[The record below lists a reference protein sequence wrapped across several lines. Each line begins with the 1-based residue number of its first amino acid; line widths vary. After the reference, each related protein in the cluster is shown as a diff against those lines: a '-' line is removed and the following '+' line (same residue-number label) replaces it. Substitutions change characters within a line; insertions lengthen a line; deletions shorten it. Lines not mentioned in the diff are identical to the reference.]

1 MPVWSIIRV
10 TTPQTPIFSTAMV
23 QLEHPEQTRTNSTTN
38 ARDVAIMKHCIE
50 LSYNCEVSPTA
61 FSVGSTLFLPSSSS
75 RFSIL
80 KSRFPS
86 FSKVDGAEPQGLIL
100 ADGWSR
106 QIPGNTHAEANALAN
121 FRKVYGELLEGTD
134 STTSDLPPIENV
146 LADVSCYATMEPCS
160 VRTSGGPSCAL
171 ELVRSKINSVYL
183 GVEEPPDFV
192 QCDGVRILQDGNVEV
207 IRVSGLEEEC
217 LKAARRGRD

>member
-1 MPVWSIIRV
+1 MLITISD
-10 TTPQTPIFSTAMV
+10 
-23 QLEHPEQTRTNSTTN
+23 

-61 FSVGSTLFLPSSSS
+61 FSVGSTLFLPSSSPQ
-75 RFSIL
+75 FPIL

-86 FSKVDGAEPQGLIL
+86 FSKTDSAETEGLIL

-106 QIPGNTHAEANALAN
+106 QIPGNTHAEANALIN

-160 VRTSGGPSCAL
+160 MRTSGGPSCAL
-171 ELVRSKINSVYL
+171 ELVRSKVNSVYL
-183 GVEEPPDFV
+183 VSHIPMF
-192 QCDGVRILQDGNVEV
+192 LQYTDTLAEAD
-207 IRVSGLEEEC
+207 LF
-217 LKAARRGRD
+217 

>member
-1 MPVWSIIRV
+1 MLITISD
-10 TTPQTPIFSTAMV
+10 
-23 QLEHPEQTRTNSTTN
+23 

-61 FSVGSTLFLPSSSS
+61 FSVGSTLFLPSSSPQ
-75 RFSIL
+75 FPIL

-86 FSKVDGAEPQGLIL
+86 FSKTDSAETKGLIL

-106 QIPGNTHAEANALAN
+106 QIPGNTHAEANALIN

-160 VRTSGGPSCAL
+160 MRTTGGPSCAL
-171 ELVRSKINSVYL
+171 ELVRSKVNSVYL
-183 GVEEPPDFV
+183 VSHISMF
-192 QCDGVRILQDGNVEV
+192 LQYTDTLAEAD
-207 IRVSGLEEEC
+207 LF
-217 LKAARRGRD
+217 

>member
-1 MPVWSIIRV
+1 MLITISD
-10 TTPQTPIFSTAMV
+10 
-23 QLEHPEQTRTNSTTN
+23 

-61 FSVGSTLFLPSSSS
+61 FSVGSTLFLPSSSPQ
-75 RFSIL
+75 FPIL

-86 FSKVDGAEPQGLIL
+86 FSKTDSAESEGLIL

-106 QIPGNTHAEANALAN
+106 QIPGNTHAEANALTN

-134 STTSDLPPIENV
+134 STTSDLPPIEDV
-146 LADVSCYATMEPCS
+146 LADASCYATMEPCS

-171 ELVRSKINSVYL
+171 ELVRSKVNSVYL
-183 GVEEPPDFV
+183 VS
-192 QCDGVRILQDGNVEV
+192 RIPIFLQYTSTLAEAD
-207 IRVSGLEEEC
+207 LF
-217 LKAARRGRD
+217 